1 MVWPFGR
8 DKRYSKEI
16 LPFSDNCQLNLQ
28 LKSLMNFLSSIFKG
42 ILTYNVDHDLLFAA
56 KTIGDLKV
64 FCKNDVDHDLLFAAN
79 FQDFL
84 RIFLLM
90 RFEFA

>member
-1 MVWPFGR
+1 MIKDIQRKF
-8 DKRYSKEI
+8 YH
-16 LPFSDNCQLNLQ
+16 FSDNCQLNLQ

-64 FCKNDVDHDLLFAAN
+64 FCKATVVQMF
-79 FQDFL
+79 
-84 RIFLLM
+84 
-90 RFEFA
+90 